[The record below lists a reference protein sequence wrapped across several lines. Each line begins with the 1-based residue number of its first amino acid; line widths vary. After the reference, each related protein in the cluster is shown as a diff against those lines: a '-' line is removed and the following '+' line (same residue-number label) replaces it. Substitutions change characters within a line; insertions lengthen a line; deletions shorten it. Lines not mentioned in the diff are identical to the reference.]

1 MLLSVITWAST
12 EHTTPPKDTEE
23 TTSSSESESDQRIEV
38 WKVDSRSNGWTTWSE
53 WSTCS
58 RSCDG
63 GVTYQ
68 LRRCTSQAGCRG
80 EPVRYKICNM
90 QPCPESHDFREAQ
103 CAAFND
109 IPYEGALFQWT
120 PHYEDTETCAL
131 TCRGRPAVMENLISE
146 EGLQAEEEGLVV
158 IARLTER
165 VHDGTRCRPGSLDMC
180 IEGKCRRVGCDLRIG
195 STKKVDGCGVCGGDG
210 TSCGQPLYHWE
221 TTPMSLC
228 SATCG
233 GGYKMSRPVCKN
245 RVSGTEV
252 EEQLCN
258 ASQRPE
264 ANVIQCNTHKCPP
277 RWSTGEWGACSVS
290 CGGGSRLRQVQCVEE
305 VNSTRTKVS
314 EHNCRGHRP
323 RYQEPCNQMDCPKW
337 HTSPWSGCSVSCGEG
352 VQVRGV
358 ECRDNRDLPSVLCE
372 PYAKPSLTQ
381 PCSTGISCPH
391 EEESDHLDELLP
403 GLYHTQPLVQPYP
416 PIPAKAERLIGEQVV
431 PSESTFIADDWGPC
445 SVTCGEG
452 TRKREVHCKIFLEF
466 SRTIAKLPD
475 KQCSGPKPVD
485 KERCI
490 LEPCS
495 LANRLDPAQLEY
507 LGYTAD
513 NPKHEEDQPSTIRVR
528 TGNPETKP
536 EIIVRT
542 CNEHSCP
549 PRWNYSDFAPCSK
562 SCGIGIQTR
571 DVTCIHEVSA
581 GGTNPVIVPHH
592 MCPQPS
598 PPDRQYC
605 NVLDCPVKWHV
616 SNWSKCSKSC
626 GSGIKE
632 RKVECKQVMAQN
644 HVVDRPTSMCPSSK
658 PLERRPCN
666 TKSCVLESDKPEIVM
681 SNSSYIQHDPKKKK
695 ISVKIGGSATV
706 FYGTMIKIKCHVK
719 RYNRTKIQWA
729 KDHLQLTKS
738 KKFKISKKGA
748 LRIQNLS
755 YRDSGTYT
763 CMAGRSSADLTLIV
777 KSRPGEFPSS
787 EEIEKQNVNQVGR
800 NRLDDTMS
808 SSSRSDDHHRP
819 FEIGDDHSHEQRPG
833 EGPKPLPKKQPQNT
847 RPRPTMPPSLSRE
860 DRGEVNMNRLDA
872 FPSHSSTTLMSGQEQ
887 QLWPFQTFTN
897 SRGHRMV
904 AFPHEE
910 LTTTEESP
918 FPDFSDLPQDEDD
931 DVGHA
936 VILGKGTVD
945 NVKFE
950 WMITDWSKCS
960 QSCGGNGFQM
970 RAAHCMV
977 KLHNTTQDVDATLC
991 EDAGLATPPT
1001 IRKCGTDDCPNWSA
1015 TEWTPCEES
1024 RCFTWNTAMQ
1034 RREVTC
1040 QIANTTDID
1049 GSLCDEN
1056 ERPTH
1061 RQECYSDKCKGT
1073 WKVGEWSECA
1083 AACEAQ
1089 GVKYRILQ
1097 CVWYGTKKPAG
1108 NACREQ
1114 PRPAVMKTC
1123 KGPPCPKVNDCKDYS
1138 KFCPNVK
1145 VMNMCRV
1152 LRYQQQCCHTCRI
1165 TG

>member
-1 MLLSVITWAST
+1 MF
-12 EHTTPPKDTEE
+12 
-23 TTSSSESESDQRIEV
+23 
-38 WKVDSRSNGWTTWSE
+38 SR
-53 WSTCS
+53 
-58 RSCDG
+58 
-63 GVTYQ
+63 
-68 LRRCTSQAGCRG
+68 
-80 EPVRYKICNM
+80 
-90 QPCPESHDFREAQ
+90 
-103 CAAFND
+103 
-109 IPYEGALFQWT
+109 
-120 PHYEDTETCAL
+120 
-131 TCRGRPAVMENLISE
+131 
-146 EGLQAEEEGLVV
+146 
-158 IARLTER
+158 
-165 VHDGTRCRPGSLDMC
+165 
-180 IEGKCRRVGCDLRIG
+180 
-195 STKKVDGCGVCGGDG
+195 
-210 TSCGQPLYHWE
+210 
-221 TTPMSLC
+221 
-228 SATCG
+228 
-233 GGYKMSRPVCKN
+233 
-245 RVSGTEV
+245 
-252 EEQLCN
+252 
-258 ASQRPE
+258 
-264 ANVIQCNTHKCPP
+264 
-277 RWSTGEWGACSVS
+277 
-290 CGGGSRLRQVQCVEE
+290 
-305 VNSTRTKVS
+305 
-314 EHNCRGHRP
+314 
-323 RYQEPCNQMDCPKW
+323 
-337 HTSPWSGCSVSCGEG
+337 
-352 VQVRGV
+352 
-358 ECRDNRDLPSVLCE
+358 
-372 PYAKPSLTQ
+372 
-381 PCSTGISCPH
+381 
-391 EEESDHLDELLP
+391 
-403 GLYHTQPLVQPYP
+403 
-416 PIPAKAERLIGEQVV
+416 
-431 PSESTFIADDWGPC
+431 FIADDWGPC

-452 TRKREVHCKIFLEF
+452 VRKREVHCKIFLEF

-528 TGNPETKP
+528 TGNPGKTTYSWKEQGYTDCSASCLGGVQELIVNCIRDDNQKVSSPYMCIPESKP

-581 GGTNPVIVPHH
+581 GGVNPVIVPHH

-666 TKSCVLESDKPEIVM
+666 TKSCILESDKPEIVM

-833 EGPKPLPKKQPQNT
+833 EGPKPLPKKQTQST
-847 RPRPTMPPSLSRE
+847 RPKPTMPPSLSRE
-860 DRGEVNMNRLDA
+860 DRGGEVNVNRLDA
-872 FPSHSSTTLMSGQEQ
+872 FPSHSSTTLMSGHEQ
-887 QLWPFQTFTN
+887 VCNL
-897 SRGHRMV
+897 
-904 AFPHEE
+904 
-910 LTTTEESP
+910 
-918 FPDFSDLPQDEDD
+918 
-931 DVGHA
+931 
-936 VILGKGTVD
+936 
-945 NVKFE
+945 
-950 WMITDWSKCS
+950 ITK
-960 QSCGGNGFQM
+960 
-970 RAAHCMV
+970 
-977 KLHNTTQDVDATLC
+977 
-991 EDAGLATPPT
+991 
-1001 IRKCGTDDCPNWSA
+1001 
-1015 TEWTPCEES
+1015 
-1024 RCFTWNTAMQ
+1024 
-1034 RREVTC
+1034 
-1040 QIANTTDID
+1040 
-1049 GSLCDEN
+1049 
-1056 ERPTH
+1056 
-1061 RQECYSDKCKGT
+1061 
-1073 WKVGEWSECA
+1073 
-1083 AACEAQ
+1083 
-1089 GVKYRILQ
+1089 
-1097 CVWYGTKKPAG
+1097 
-1108 NACREQ
+1108 
-1114 PRPAVMKTC
+1114 
-1123 KGPPCPKVNDCKDYS
+1123 
-1138 KFCPNVK
+1138 
-1145 VMNMCRV
+1145 
-1152 LRYQQQCCHTCRI
+1152 
-1165 TG
+1165 